1 MVIYST
7 VTIAGRRRI
16 KPSMMNKSLA
26 FIRRNAAVSTIPP
39 QIASLPTQTKPA
51 PGILAV
57 VVRVLAPQ
65 ARYKERMTTTRR
77 TVRLGYAGR
86 YAIPGVI
93 THG

>member
-57 VVRVLAPQ
+57 AVRVLAPQ
-65 ARYKERMTTTRR
+65 ARYKERTTTTRR